1 MMEPMGSLG
10 PVMIRPSDPL
20 PSPERSDPEGL
31 VAIGTDLSV
40 PRLLEAYT
48 KGMFPWYE
56 EGLPVMWWSPD
67 PRAVLEFDE
76 FHVPR
81 RLKRT
86 IRSGKFHV
94 TFDRC
99 FRTVMESCA
108 EVHGPGLWITSEM
121 IEVYTELHKAGFA
134 HSVEVWSGSNLA
146 GGLYG
151 VSIGGFFAAESKFYR
166 ERDASKVALVALVER
181 LRERGFCLLDMQ
193 ILNPHTERFGAK
205 NIPRSEYLRRLA
217 EAIQLDVRF

>member
-1 MMEPMGSLG
+1 MDFTGELG
-10 PVMIRPSDPL
+10 PVLIRPSDPL
-20 PSPERSDPEGL
+20 PSPEQADAEGL

-40 PRLLEAYT
+40 PRLLEAYS
-48 KGMFPWYE
+48 KGLFPWYE

-67 PRAVLEFDE
+67 PRGILEFDR

-81 RLKRT
+81 RLRRT
-86 IRSGKFHV
+86 IRSGKFSV

-108 EVHGPGLWITSEM
+108 EVHGRGQWITDEM
-121 IEVYTELHKAGFA
+121 IAAYTQLHEAGYA
-134 HSVEVWSGSNLA
+134 HSVEVWSNGRLA

-151 VSIGGFFAAESKFYR
+151 VAIGGFFAAESKFYR
-166 ERDASKVALVALVER
+166 ERDASKVALVALVDR
-181 LRERGFCLLDMQ
+181 LRERGFLLLDLQ
-193 ILNPHTERFGAK
+193 ILNDHTKQFGAT

-217 EAIQLDVRF
+217 AAIRAPVHF